1 MLSMIAAVV
10 TIVAIPPMR
19 PDTPPPLPVPLE
31 RLAQIKSMADVIA
44 ASRLA
49 DGSPAPANLLLP
61 RLLNTSEV
69 LGFMV
74 RHYPPELLGRS
85 DFEMPWAWLLIN
97 AEGLPVQ
104 VRILKTSGRAEF
116 DSLAVSA
123 VRLARFAPASLQGQR
138 TAVWT
143 PLPIE
148 VAYRQLARGT
158 PRDPQPSDRP
168 VFTPFTVKPELLNR
182 DEVRTALMKNYPR
195 GLRLEDG
202 RAITVVWVYVD
213 KNGNTTSVHIR
224 NSSGNA
230 QLDEASLAVARVM
243 RWSPAMN
250 GQEVVPVWIQV
261 PVVFSTTAPK
271 PE

>member
-1 MLSMIAAVV
+1 MLSMLAAVV
-10 TIVAIPPMR
+10 TMAAIPPMR

-31 RLAQIKSMADVIA
+31 RLAQIKSNADVIA

-49 DGSPAPANLLLP
+49 DGSPAPATLLLP
-61 RLLNTSEV
+61 HLQNTSEV

-74 RHYPPELLGRS
+74 RHYPSELMGRS

-97 AEGLPVQ
+97 REGLPVQ

-123 VRLARFAPASLQGQR
+123 VRRARFAPALLQGQP

-158 PRDPQPSDRP
+158 PREQQPSDRP
-168 VFTPFTVKPELLNR
+168 TFTPFTVKPELLNR
-182 DEVRTALMKNYPR
+182 DEVRQALVKSYPR
-195 GLRLEDG
+195 GLRLNDA
-202 RAITVVWVYVD
+202 RAITVVWVHVD
-213 KNGNTTSVHIR
+213 KSGNTASVHIR

-230 QLDEASLAVARVM
+230 QLDEASLAVARIM

-250 GQEVVPVWIQV
+250 GREVVPVWIQV
-261 PVVFSTTAPK
+261 PVVFASNTPK
-271 PE
+271 PQ